1 MAQLLY
7 ERQSS
12 DTHLNA
18 VRRHM
23 RLCRQIKGGEQYAT
37 RIEPFVNGLDEK
49 QKLSEKAKLDKEI
62 AYDNVILND
71 NDLDNS
77 TRTLF
82 EKSKQYDRENP
93 GRPVLNQIFTDGKLS
108 TIIYA
113 PYESE
118 PDLAGQMLSRLAAL
132 GTDHPLS
139 EQSTIIKADID
150 KCKAALTTYHDSI
163 KLQKDAEAAEE
174 ISKSNLRR
182 QYEFDYLDMVKE
194 FGKNSANRFFPVI
207 GSSGKSNY
215 DEGNNVDNPVTKID
229 NPEKS

>member
-12 DTHLNA
+12 DFHLNA

-37 RIEPFVNGLDEK
+37 RIKSFVNDLDEK

-71 NDLDNS
+71 NDLDNVL
-77 TRTLF
+77 RTLF
-82 EKSKQYDRENP
+82 EKCKQYDRENP
-93 GRPVLNQIFTDGKLS
+93 GRPVLKLIFTDGKLS

-113 PYESE
+113 PLESE
-118 PDLAGQMLSRLAAL
+118 PDMASQLIARLAAL
-132 GTDHPLS
+132 PAGNQLAELS
-139 EQSTIIKADID
+139 TAIKANID
-150 KCKAALTTYHDSI
+150 KCKASLLAYHNAI
-163 KLQKDAEAAEE
+163 TAQKSAEATEE

-182 QYEFDYLDMVKE
+182 QYEFNNLDMVKE
-194 FGKNSANRFFPVI
+194 FGKQNANRFFPVI
-207 GSSGKSNY
+207 GTSGKSTN
-215 DEGNNVDNPVTKID
+215 DERSNGDSTETKS
-229 NPEKS
+229 EKP